1 MQRVRRIKV
10 KRGKRGLTGIGI
22 LVLVICAVLF
32 YNTTVLDAK
41 IHSQEEQ
48 LNSYNKTK
56 EELLKTQDELKDKQV
71 ITMEDIE
78 KMAREKLGLVYENE
92 IILTPNE

>member
-1 MQRVRRIKV
+1 MRRIKV
-10 KRGKRGLTGIGI
+10 KRSKRGLTGVGI

-32 YNTTVLDAK
+32 YNTNVLEAK

-48 LNSYNKTK
+48 MSSYNKTK
-56 EELLKTQDELKDKQV
+56 EELLKTQEELKDKQV